1 MNALDPI
8 TPAARTLVALRAIG
22 AALGPRARAATERAR
37 PALIKPSLAIEALL
51 AGLRVLFSL
60 EEAQVAELLAPAL
73 APWRNAVGC
82 TDPVLVAENAAR
94 EPQLLPLPLPSW
106 CAHALDAGLLQLD
119 GSPRLEQG
127 LVVQGAHLL
136 GLRGAALEPE
146 RFAVNFAAT
155 RADASP
161 HVHLAI
167 SPPFSAAWRGEIW
180 LRAAASL
187 RDRRAPIW
195 LGEPSHPSTRSA
207 RGATGLTVS
216 TWAMAGPAPRWAVLR
231 LLEDD
236 EPQALWD
243 LRPLRLARLGDE
255 RTPDGVSAT
264 PVSLRIAL
272 DPGNVSTAIVEEEE
286 ASAGAPGGKLLG
298 GRAPGSG
305 LVRLAGDEQ
314 SAHRYGCAE
323 RLNSSGSR
331 VPTVLCAAGPE
342 VLAAL
347 LRGECGPEQLWLS
360 QAGEGPGP
368 ALRLER
374 FKSSD
379 DPGLADPRLLEAFG
393 ALLGRTLA
401 AAHASP
407 LTLAGTADS
416 PGRAP
421 RLERA
426 DCVLLFARSPTD
438 RDRARVDA
446 FGAALCEGL
455 RAAWSASSHRL
466 LSRFAAAAPSR
477 DRAHF
482 PVEIDARL
490 GGRQLQI
497 AVHLPLREGRPA
509 LAVPTST
516 ARFQLGGE
524 RLLEAVSLACAEPG
538 GASSRAKFQ
547 ARLLEMLRLA
557 GGDSPALL
565 EANMARAVRETLL
578 RWTTRL
584 LERQLAGTLRRSS
597 PDGATMQGAGVRV
610 RLFGEGWKLLAL
622 DVPDDRR
629 EGEVE
634 RILERAFAAPALFA
648 HAPRRAEWLPAQRLC
663 AWAIHLEQ
671 EQEEPGGAE
680 LTGIDTL
687 AGPRWF
693 SRVEDDARAPVPSP
707 TDPWWRDFT
716 EEIPGPLLRSD
727 QWFARGPPFESGLAG
742 GLLAFAP
749 GRSVLRQWLDLCG
762 PSLFAL
768 QLRKRR

>member
-1 MNALDPI
+1 LDLINA
-8 TPAARTLVALRAIG
+8 AERTLAALRAIG
-22 AALGPRARAATERAR
+22 AVIGPRQRAANERAR
-37 PALIKPSLAIEALL
+37 PALLKPSLAIEALL
-51 AGLRVLFSL
+51 AGLRVLFAL

-119 GSPRLEQG
+119 GPPRLEEE
-127 LVVQGAHLL
+127 LVVQSAQLL
-136 GLRGAALEPE
+136 GLRGSAREPE

-167 SPPFSAAWRGEIW
+167 SPPFSAGWRGEIW

-195 LGEPSHPSTRSA
+195 LGEPSNPRTRSA
-207 RGATGLTVS
+207 RGATGLSVS
-216 TWAMAGPAPRWAVLR
+216 TWAIAGPAPRWAVLR

-243 LRPLRLARLGDE
+243 LQSLCHARLGNE
-255 RTPDGVSAT
+255 RTPHGVSAA

-272 DPGNVSTAIVEEEE
+272 DPGNISTAIVEEEE

-298 GRAPGSG
+298 GTAVGSG
-305 LVRLAGDEQ
+305 LVRLVGDAK

-323 RLNSSGSR
+323 RLNASGSR

-379 DPGLADPRLLEAFG
+379 DPGLADPRLLQAFG

-407 LTLAGTADS
+407 LTLAGDADS

-426 DCVLLFARSPTD
+426 DCVLLFERSPTD

-446 FGAALCEGL
+446 FGAALCGGL
-455 RAAWSASSHRL
+455 RAAWSASTHRL

-477 DRAHF
+477 DQANF

-497 AVHLPLREGRPA
+497 AVHLPLREGRAA
-509 LAVPTST
+509 LAVPNSM

-524 RLLEAVSLACAEPG
+524 RLLEAVSLACTEPD
-538 GASSRAKFQ
+538 GASSRANFQ
-547 ARLLEMLRLA
+547 VRLLEMFRIA
-557 GGDSPALL
+557 GGDSRAVL
-565 EANMARAVRETLL
+565 EANAARALRDTLL

-584 LERQLAGTLRRSS
+584 LDRQLAGTIRRST
-597 PDGATMQGAGVRV
+597 PDGATLQGAGVRV
-610 RLFGEGWKLLAL
+610 RFFGEGWKLLAL
-622 DVPDDRR
+622 DMPEGRR
-629 EGEVE
+629 EGEVA
-634 RILERAFAAPALFA
+634 RILERAFAASELFA
-648 HAPRRAEWLPAQRLC
+648 RGPRRAEWLPSQRLC

-671 EQEEPGGAE
+671 ELEEPPGAE

-687 AGPRWF
+687 GGPRWF
-693 SRVEDDARAPVPSP
+693 SLADDDVRAPVPSP
-707 TDPWWRDFT
+707 TDPWWREFT
-716 EEIPGPLLRSD
+716 EEIPGPLLRTD
-727 QWFARGPPFESGLAG
+727 QWFARGAPFESGLAG
-742 GLLAFAP
+742 GLLSFAP
-749 GRSVLRQWLDLCG
+749 GRSLLRQWLDLCG

-768 QLRKRR
+768 QLRKRG